1 MRMESQAV
9 FITQWLVL
17 WFVGNEGIIQMSS
30 REHRRVGRVFCAE
43 GVWSA
48 SGCIEKE
55 TFRDQ
60 NIDLN
65 N

>member
-17 WFVGNEGIIQMSS
+17 CFVGSEGIIQMGS
-30 REHRRVGRVFCAE
+30 REHRRMERVFCAE

-48 SGCIEKE
+48 SGCIEME
-55 TFRDQ
+55 TLRDQ